1 MFVLSMMYM
10 PVFDTNHIQKTIV
23 QPLSIYEKKH
33 DDTSLKEIQDAIRIA
48 SMMVSGFRDILDD
61 LNFDEEKL
69 RKLQFD
75 LDDNYDAVEKV
86 LKITS
91 DFATREM
98 MEKLLTQMAKLDME
112 IGDLILEHHHAS

>member
-1 MFVLSMMYM
+1 MYM
-10 PVFDTNHIQKTIV
+10 PVFDVEHIQKSIV
-23 QPLSIYEKKH
+23 KPLSVYEKKH
-33 DDTSLKEIQDAIRIA
+33 DASSLKEILNAIRIA
-48 SMMVSGFRDILDD
+48 LMMVSGFRDILDD

-86 LKITS
+86 LKTTS
-91 DFATREM
+91 DFAAREM
-98 MEKLLTQMAKLDME
+98 IEKLLTEMAKLDME